1 MENVPGISGFP
12 GGRAFGRACRS
23 YAWFFA
29 TLCAPMLVM
38 LNYLD
43 LSGMIMIMAM
53 DCASMFATG
62 LTAAGFW
69 HGSASTLALGR
80 DSASERNV

>member
-1 MENVPGISGFP
+1 
-12 GGRAFGRACRS
+12 
-23 YAWFFA
+23 
-29 TLCAPMLVM
+29 MLVM